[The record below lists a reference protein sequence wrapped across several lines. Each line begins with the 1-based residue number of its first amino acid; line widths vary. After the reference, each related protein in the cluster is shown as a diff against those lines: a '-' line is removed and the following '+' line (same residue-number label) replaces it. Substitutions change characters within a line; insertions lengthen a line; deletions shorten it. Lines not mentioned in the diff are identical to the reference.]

1 MRLGPKGVEEVLGLG
16 NLSDYEKK
24 CLEAMKKEL
33 MDSIKKGVDFV
44 NSWCLIIKIL
54 GDIVCRQV
62 FLTMFMSK
70 L

>member
-1 MRLGPKGVEEVLGLG
+1 LGPKGVEEVLGLG

-44 NSWCLIIKIL
+44 NS
-54 GDIVCRQV
+54 
-62 FLTMFMSK
+62 
-70 L
+70 